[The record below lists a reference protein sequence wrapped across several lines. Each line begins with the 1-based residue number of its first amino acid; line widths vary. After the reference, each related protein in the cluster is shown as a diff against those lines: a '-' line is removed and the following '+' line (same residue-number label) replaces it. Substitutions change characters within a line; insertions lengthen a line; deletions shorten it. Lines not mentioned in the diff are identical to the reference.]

1 LTGGISGVIVV
12 TFLTANLE
20 SPGDSSSRRSLAY
33 LVGGCV
39 LRRILGYLAAAL
51 AASALILYSWPAPT
65 IFYEGIVLLH
75 LLLGVALLLITIP
88 YILSLVR
95 QGTVAER
102 IGWIVLLVGGGL
114 GAAIIYTGAR
124 RREWDL
130 LYSHILISILA
141 CAILAFVVAGRRGW
155 LAASPAKSALRL
167 ALCLAVAAG
176 IAAGAWWVRTIPWQR
191 TYVIRNP
198 KIAPASMDQEGAG
211 PNSQFFPS
219 SGETAT
225 GKTVPQ
231 DFFMDSQACQRCHAD
246 IYREWDSSMHHFSS
260 FNNQWYRQAVVYM
273 QDTVGVQPSKWCAGC
288 HDAALFFPGNFNTP
302 IASRVHTPAA
312 QAGIGCMVCHSF
324 RMIKST
330 MGNGDYI
337 LQYPALSKLV
347 ATKNPYLRR
356 FIDFMIEEDPDPHR
370 RTFLKPFMKTQTAE
384 FCSVCHKVHLD
395 FPVNHYRWVRGF
407 DDYDNWQASGVSGLG
422 ARSFYYPPKPMSCED
437 CHMPS
442 TASRDA
448 GNIDGFIHNHR
459 FVAANTAVPYVNEDE
474 KQLKDV
480 ENFLKDGKVRV
491 DIFAISPDKPIP
503 SGREVQ
509 SQQPQIETTFAVGEE
524 AEMPTP
530 STPVPTVPPQAAT
543 APLDRVSAAVRAG
556 DTIRVDVVVRTLG
569 VGHFFPGGTVDAFD
583 CWLELKATD
592 GKGGV
597 IFWSGGVADG
607 GGGPVDP
614 SAHFYRSLLI
624 DAHGNPITRR
634 NAWADRATVYVHLIP
649 PGAADTV
656 HYRLRIPKD
665 EKGPLHLVAKLNYRK
680 FSWINTQFAFAGVLH
695 DTHPGDVAPGY
706 DDRKITY
713 TGDLADVSGKL
724 KSIPNLPIVTMAQNS
739 VDLQVLP
746 PSAPEPAAKTA
757 FDVNEWQRWNDY
769 GIGLLLQGDLKGA
782 EDAFEEIT
790 KWDPSNPDGWVNV
803 GRARVLEGDISG
815 ARQVLEKALQ
825 IAPQLARANYFYA
838 RVLMEQGDYDGALKY
853 FRVAAQQYPED
864 RVVSD
869 DMGRVLFLQH
879 KYPEATAQFEHT
891 LSIDPEDLEAN
902 YNLMLCYTGLGDPA
916 KSKAFETRYLRFKA
930 DEASETLTGPYRQEH
945 PFDNLERQR
954 IHEHDSGPI
963 AEFLAKPGR
972 PVQPATESSLRG
984 RYDNKL
990 PQGGER

>member
-1 LTGGISGVIVV
+1 
-12 TFLTANLE
+12 
-20 SPGDSSSRRSLAY
+20 
-33 LVGGCV
+33 
-39 LRRILGYLAAAL
+39 LRRLLGYATAAL
-51 AASALILYSWPAPT
+51 AVSAFLLYSWPTPT
-65 IFYEGIVLLH
+65 ILYEGVVLLH
-75 LLLGVALLLITIP
+75 LVLGVALLLMGIP
-88 YILSLVR
+88 YLLRLVR

-102 IGWIVLLVGGGL
+102 IGWIVLLVGGLL

-124 RREWDL
+124 RQEWPL

-141 CAILAFVVAGRRGW
+141 CAILAFAVVGRRGW
-155 LAASPAKSALRL
+155 LAASAAKSALRL
-167 ALCLAVAAG
+167 VLCLALAAG
-176 IAAGAWWVRTIPWQR
+176 VAAGAWWVRTVPWQR
-191 TYVIRNP
+191 AYVIRNP
-198 KIAPASMDQEGAG
+198 QIAPASMDQEGAG
-211 PNSQFFPS
+211 PQSQFFPS
-219 SGETAT
+219 SGETLT

-231 DFFMDSQACQRCHAD
+231 SFFLDSQACQRCHAD
-246 IYREWDSSMHHFSS
+246 IYREWESSMHHFSS
-260 FNNQWYRQAVVYM
+260 FNNQWYRQAIVYM
-273 QDTVGVQPSKWCAGC
+273 QDTVGVKPSKWCAGC

-302 IASRVHTPAA
+302 IASRVHVPAA

-356 FIDFMIEEDPDPHR
+356 FIDFMIEEDPEPHR
-370 RTFLKPFMKTQTAE
+370 RTFLKPFMRTQTAE

-422 ARSFYYPPKPMSCED
+422 ARSFYYPPKPQSCEN
-437 CHMPS
+437 CHMPL
-442 TASRDA
+442 TESRDA
-448 GNIDGFIHNHR
+448 GNINGFIHNHR

-480 ENFLKDGKVRV
+480 EDFLKDGKVRV
-491 DIFAISPDKPIP
+491 DIFAISPDKPLAK
-503 SGREVQ
+503 GRAEVQ
-509 SQQPQIETTFAVGEE
+509 PQQPQIETTFAVGEE

-530 STPVPTVPPQAAT
+530 STPVATLPPQPVT
-543 APLDRVSAAVRAG
+543 APLNRVNAAVRAG
-556 DTIRVDVVVRTLG
+556 DTVRVDVVVRTLG

-592 GKGGV
+592 DRGRV
-597 IFWSGGVADG
+597 VFWSGGVEDG
-607 GGGPVDP
+607 GRGPVDP

-656 HYRLRIPKD
+656 HYRLLVPRN
-665 EKGPLHLVAKLNYRK
+665 EKGRLHLVARLNYRK
-680 FSWINTQFAFAGVLH
+680 FSWINTQFAFAGVLK
-695 DTHPGDVAPGY
+695 DTHPNDVAPGY
-706 DDRKITY
+706 DDREITY
-713 TGDLADVSGKL
+713 TGNLADVSGKI
-724 KSIPNLPIVTMAQNS
+724 KAIPNLPIVTMAKS
-739 VDLQVLP
+739 AVDLDVLP
-746 PSAPEPAAKTA
+746 PNAPEPKAKTA
-757 FDVNEWQRWNDY
+757 FAAGEWQRWNDY

-782 EDAFEEIT
+782 EDAFQEIT
-790 KWDPSNPDGWVNV
+790 EKDPSNPDGWVNV

-815 ARQVLEKALQ
+815 AKRVLEKALQ
-825 IAPQLARANYFYA
+825 IAPRLARANYFYA
-838 RVLMEQGDYDGALKY
+838 RVLMEQGNYDGALKY
-853 FRVAAQQYPED
+853 FRVAAKQYPED

-879 KYPEATAQFEHT
+879 GYADAISQFEHT

-902 YNLMLCYTGLGDPA
+902 YNLMLCYTGLGEQG

-930 DEASETLTGPYRQEH
+930 DEASETLTGPYRQAH
-945 PFDNLERQR
+945 PYDNLERQR
-954 IHEHDSGPI
+954 IHEHDSGLI
-963 AEFLAKPGR
+963 AEFLAKRGKPGQTGSEVFQR
-972 PVQPATESSLRG
+972 RDAGRKLRQSSG
-984 RYDNKL
+984 
-990 PQGGER
+990 Q